1 VAFVFLIEKEETTY
15 KVVYFMN
22 AAMIDHVIS
31 VGGVKMAA
39 ANAWQGY
46 LEARILKGRVRQFRT
61 TTCRR

>member
-1 VAFVFLIEKEETTY
+1 MSFVFLINNLY

-39 ANAWQGY
+39 NAWLGY
-46 LEARILKGRVRQFRT
+46 SKARILKGRVRQFRT
-61 TTCRR
+61 TICRK

>member
-1 VAFVFLIEKEETTY
+1 VTFVFLIEKEETTY

-39 ANAWQGY
+39 A
-46 LEARILKGRVRQFRT
+46 K
-61 TTCRR
+61 C